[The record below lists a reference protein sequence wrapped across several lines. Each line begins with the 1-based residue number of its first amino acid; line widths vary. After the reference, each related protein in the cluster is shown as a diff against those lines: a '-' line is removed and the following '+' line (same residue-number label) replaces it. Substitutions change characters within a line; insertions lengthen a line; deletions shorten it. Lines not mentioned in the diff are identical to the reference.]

1 MQAKEPVKP
10 ERSAPPQVERISVLS
25 DSAALHPDDEISLL
39 EIWRILRRYKTTI
52 FAAALLGLVIPGIVA
67 IFMTPV
73 FRAETV
79 IAPVPEGDERNRF
92 AAPLGELGGLA
103 ALAGVNIQ
111 RGSRKNEAIALL
123 KSRLLTEQ
131 FIKDEKLRPVLFGE
145 EDWADDD
152 PRWQNAGSAD
162 VPTLAEAWERFD
174 EKIRHVYED
183 RKTGLVVVAIEWRD
197 PQLAAH
203 WANELVRRVNALLRG
218 RATRESEKA
227 IAYLQSQLAQTSAVE
242 LQQALHRLVESE
254 MKEMILANIN
264 EDYAFRV
271 IDPAVAPEKPF
282 KPALLPMLVLG
293 AVLGLIAGVMLAL
306 FRDFTRRQNA
316 PAD

>member
-1 MQAKEPVKP
+1 MQAEEPVKT
-10 ERSAPPQVERISVLS
+10 ERKAAAQVERISVLS

-39 EIWRILRRYKTTI
+39 DIWRILRGYKTTI
-52 FAAALLGLVIPGIVA
+52 FAAVLLGLLIPGVAA

-79 IAPVPEGDERNRF
+79 IAPVPEGGERNRF

-103 ALAGVNIQ
+103 ALAGVNMQ
-111 RGSRKNEAIALL
+111 RGSRKNEAVALL
-123 KSRLLTEQ
+123 RSRLLAEQ

-145 EDWADDD
+145 NWADDD
-152 PRWQNAGSAD
+152 PRWGITDSED
-162 VPTLAEAWERFD
+162 VPTLAQAWERFN
-174 EKIRHVYED
+174 ENIRHVYED
-183 RKTGLVVVAIEWRD
+183 RKTGLVVVAIEWKD

-203 WANELVRRVNALLRG
+203 WANEMVRRVNAMLREN
-218 RATRESEKA
+218 ATRESEKA
-227 IAYLQSQLAQTSAVE
+227 IAYLQKQLAQTSAVE

-282 KPALLPMLVLG
+282 KPALLPMLVVG
-293 AVLGLIAGVMLAL
+293 VVLGLIAGIMLAL
-306 FRDFTRRQNA
+306 FRDFVRRQG
-316 PAD
+316 